1 LELPV
6 FAVGF
11 LAGRD
16 AGCCFSFLVAT
27 FLTARTREAFRG
39 IERFPSRGA
48 TERRSWGMEAPQA
61 ARQRSKK
68 QLAKVILGLGEVLSS
83 DRRQVE
89 PVTAVKAMKLD
100 LIRLPT

>member
-1 LELPV
+1 
-6 FAVGF
+6 
-11 LAGRD
+11 
-16 AGCCFSFLVAT
+16 
-27 FLTARTREAFRG
+27 
-39 IERFPSRGA
+39 
-48 TERRSWGMEAPQA
+48 MEAPQA